1 MDNEFYT
8 LLTDRGMAKIAS
20 ALADK
25 KQIHLQKMAVGDG
38 GGQYYEPTASQTKLR
53 HEVWRGEMN
62 TLTVAPNNPNWLIA
76 ELVLPEEIGG
86 WYVREVGVFDDEG
99 ELIAIGKFPESYKP
113 LLPGGCGKQVC
124 IRLIM
129 EVSNTTA
136 VTLTVDPS
144 IVLAT
149 RDYVDARLDEHEHST
164 NHPDATLTQKGF
176 TQLSNATDSD
186 DETKAATP
194 KAVKAAMA
202 EARNHTHT
210 WNQITG
216 VPDGTLTQ
224 KGIVKLNSATDSTST
239 TEAATPSAV
248 KAAMDKANA
257 AAPASHT
264 HAWNQITG
272 VPDGTLTQKGIVK
285 LNSAT
290 DSTSTTEAATPS
302 AVKAAMDKAS
312 AAAPTSHIHAWG
324 QITGVPDGTL
334 TQKGIVKLN
343 NATDSTSTTEA
354 ATPSAVKAAMDKA
367 NAAAPASHIH
377 AWGQITGVPDGTLT
391 QKGIVKLNN
400 ATDSTSTTEAATPSA
415 VKAAYDKA
423 STAAPVNHTHYQF
436 FTANGTFT
444 APDGVTQVFV
454 EMLGGGG
461 GGGGGAITNG
471 GIAGASSGSG
481 GTCGSTNISIVP
493 VTPGGKYAVI
503 VGAGGV
509 GGAAASYSSTAQSG
523 KSVVLI
529 GKPGFPGT
537 DGGDSTFVNVTAK
550 GGPGGAG
557 GVTSTA
563 SVINP
568 APSGNGAAGE
578 NSSYGTG
585 GSGGSNTDGGNASG
599 YGAGGGG
606 GASGKTTVT
615 TTGSTYTSSG
625 SGFPGGKGSNGFVKI
640 SW

>member
-25 KQIHLQKMAVGDG
+25 KQLHLQKMAVGDG
-38 GGQYYEPTASQTKLR
+38 GGQYYEPTASQTNLR

-76 ELVLPEEIGG
+76 ELVLPEDVGG

-149 RDYVDARLDEHEHST
+149 RDYVDVRLDEHEHST

-210 WNQITG
+210 WNQISG

-302 AVKAAMDKAS
+302 AVKAAMDKA
-312 AAAPTSHIHAWG
+312 
-324 QITGVPDGTL
+324 
-334 TQKGIVKLN
+334 
-343 NATDSTSTTEA
+343 
-354 ATPSAVKAAMDKA
+354 
-367 NAAAPASHIH
+367 NAAAPA
-377 AWGQITGVPDGTLT
+377 
-391 QKGIVKLNN
+391 
-400 ATDSTSTTEAATPSA
+400 
-415 VKAAYDKA
+415 
-423 STAAPVNHTHYQF
+423 NHTHTQF
-436 FTANGTFT
+436 FTTNGTFT
-444 APDGVTQVFV
+444 VPDGVTTLFIEV
-454 EMLGGGG
+454 MG
-461 GGGGGAITNG
+461 GGGGGAG
-471 GIAGASSGSG
+471 GSQSINYEARGGHAGEQ
-481 GTCGSTNISIVP
+481 IVSIVNVVPGQQFP
-493 VTPGGKYAVI
+493 VKI
-503 VGAGGV
+503 GAGGC
-509 GGAAASYSSTAQSG
+509 GGAFWSNPPTTSVGTVTDQTTIYRKSFDGGSSSFSDITAAGGIGGESIYHTRNIQPYIKFVDHPMPYASHEMVVYAELYYGHSG
-523 KSVVLI
+523 EGSLYGAG
-529 GKPGFPGT
+529 GKPGT
-537 DGGDSTFVNVTAK
+537 VITESLANGGYKANMI
-550 GGPGGAG
+550 PP
-557 GVTSTA
+557 TSAT
-563 SVINP
+563 
-568 APSGNGAAGE
+568 
-578 NSSYGTG
+578 
-585 GSGGSNTDGGNASG
+585 G
-599 YGAGGGG
+599 YGAGGTGG
-606 GASGKTTVT
+606 SYLPPFNYQNSDLTNLGNTSGTN
-615 TTGSTYTSSG
+615 GS
-625 SGFPGGKGSNGFVKI
+625 PGFVKI

>member
-8 LLTDRGMAKIAS
+8 LLTDWGMAKIAS

-38 GGQYYEPTASQTKLR
+38 GGQYYEPTASQTNLR

-76 ELVLPEEIGG
+76 ELVLPEDVGG

-257 AAPASHT
+257 AAPA
-264 HAWNQITG
+264 
-272 VPDGTLTQKGIVK
+272 
-285 LNSAT
+285 
-290 DSTSTTEAATPS
+290 
-302 AVKAAMDKAS
+302 
-312 AAAPTSHIHAWG
+312 
-324 QITGVPDGTL
+324 
-334 TQKGIVKLN
+334 
-343 NATDSTSTTEA
+343 
-354 ATPSAVKAAMDKA
+354 
-367 NAAAPASHIH
+367 
-377 AWGQITGVPDGTLT
+377 
-391 QKGIVKLNN
+391 
-400 ATDSTSTTEAATPSA
+400 
-415 VKAAYDKA
+415 
-423 STAAPVNHTHYQF
+423 NHTHTQF
-436 FTANGTFT
+436 FTTNGTFT
-444 APDGVTQVFV
+444 VPDGVTTLFIEV
-454 EMLGGGG
+454 MG
-461 GGGGGAITNG
+461 GGGGGAG
-471 GIAGASSGSG
+471 GSQSINYEARGGHAGEQ
-481 GTCGSTNISIVP
+481 IVSIVNVVPGQQFP
-493 VTPGGKYAVI
+493 VKI
-503 VGAGGV
+503 GAGGC
-509 GGAAASYSSTAQSG
+509 GGAFWSNPPTTSVGTVTDQTTIYRKSFDGGSSSFSDITAAGGIGGESIYHTRNIQPYIKFVDHPMPYASHEMVVYAELYYGHSG
-523 KSVVLI
+523 EGSLYGAG
-529 GKPGFPGT
+529 GKPGT
-537 DGGDSTFVNVTAK
+537 VITESLANGGYKANMI
-550 GGPGGAG
+550 PP
-557 GVTSTA
+557 TSAT
-563 SVINP
+563 
-568 APSGNGAAGE
+568 
-578 NSSYGTG
+578 
-585 GSGGSNTDGGNASG
+585 G
-599 YGAGGGG
+599 YGAGGAGG
-606 GASGKTTVT
+606 SYLPPFNYQNSDLTNLGNTSGTN
-615 TTGSTYTSSG
+615 GSPS
-625 SGFPGGKGSNGFVKI
+625 FVKI

>member
-25 KQIHLQKMAVGDG
+25 KQLHLQKMAVGDG
-38 GGQYYEPTASQTKLR
+38 GGQYYEPTASQTNLR

-76 ELVLPEEIGG
+76 ELVLPEDVGG

-149 RDYVDARLDEHEHST
+149 RDYVDVRLDEHEHST

-224 KGIVKLNSATDSTST
+224 KGIVKLSSATDSTST

-257 AAPASHT
+257 AAPANHT
-264 HAWNQITG
+264 HVWNQIIG

-285 LNSAT
+285 LNS
-290 DSTSTTEAATPS
+290 
-302 AVKAAMDKAS
+302 
-312 AAAPTSHIHAWG
+312 
-324 QITGVPDGTL
+324 
-334 TQKGIVKLN
+334 
-343 NATDSTSTTEA
+343 ATDSTSTTEA

-423 STAAPVNHTHYQF
+423 SAAAPANHSHYQF

-444 APDGVTQVFV
+444 VPDGVTQVFV

-461 GGGGGAITNG
+461 GSGGGGHTSNTDG
-471 GIAGASSGSG
+471 LLYCSG
-481 GTCGSTNISIVP
+481 GNAGKSGEPEIAIVP
-493 VTPGGKYAVI
+493 VIAGNNYPVT
-503 VGAGGV
+503 VGAGGASGAGGVLPNSNPTGNVVQV
-509 GGAAASYSSTAQSG
+509 GQAGNSG
-523 KSVVLI
+523 INGGNSIFIDVVA
-529 GKPGFPGT
+529 
-537 DGGDSTFVNVTAK
+537 N
-550 GGPGGAG
+550 GGAG
-557 GVTSTA
+557 GAGGIVQSRIPLSGFNQLDSISGGNAETTSF
-563 SVINP
+563 
-568 APSGNGAAGE
+568 GKG
-578 NSSYGTG
+578 GTG
-585 GSGGSNTDGGNASG
+585 AVLSNGSNASG

-606 GASGKTTVT
+606 GASVNSLNIALSGYAGGR
-615 TTGSTYTSSG
+615 GSS
-625 SGFPGGKGSNGFVKI
+625 GFVKI

>member
-38 GGQYYEPTASQTKLR
+38 GGQYYEPTASQTNLR

-149 RDYVDARLDEHEHST
+149 RDYVDVRLDEHEHST

-210 WNQITG
+210 WNQITD

-224 KGIVKLNSATDSTST
+224 KGIVKLNNATDSTST

-257 AAPASHT
+257 AAPANHT
-264 HAWNQITG
+264 HVWNQIIG

-285 LNSAT
+285 LNS
-290 DSTSTTEAATPS
+290 
-302 AVKAAMDKAS
+302 
-312 AAAPTSHIHAWG
+312 
-324 QITGVPDGTL
+324 
-334 TQKGIVKLN
+334 
-343 NATDSTSTTEA
+343 ATDSTSTTEA

-391 QKGIVKLNN
+391 QKGIVKLNS

-423 STAAPVNHTHYQF
+423 SAAAPANHSHYQF

-444 APDGVTQVFV
+444 VPDGVTQVFV

-461 GGGGGAITNG
+461 GGGGGGHTSNTDG
-471 GIAGASSGSG
+471 LLYCSG
-481 GTCGSTNISIVP
+481 GNAGKSGEPEIAIVP
-493 VTPGGKYAVI
+493 VIAGNNYPVT
-503 VGAGGV
+503 VGAGGASGAGGVLPNSNPTGNVVQV
-509 GGAAASYSSTAQSG
+509 GQAGNSG
-523 KSVVLI
+523 INGGNSIFIDVVA
-529 GKPGFPGT
+529 
-537 DGGDSTFVNVTAK
+537 N
-550 GGPGGAG
+550 GGAG
-557 GVTSTA
+557 GAGGIVQSR
-563 SVINP
+563 IP
-568 APSGNGAAGE
+568 LSGFNQLDSISGGNAETTFFGKG
-578 NSSYGTG
+578 GTG
-585 GSGGSNTDGGNASG
+585 AVLSNGSNASG

-606 GASGKTTVT
+606 GASVNSLNIALSGYAGGR
-615 TTGSTYTSSG
+615 GSS
-625 SGFPGGKGSNGFVKI
+625 GFVKI

>member
-38 GGQYYEPTASQTKLR
+38 GGQYYEPTASQTNLR

-202 EARNHTHT
+202 EVRNHTHT

-257 AAPASHT
+257 AAPANHT
-264 HAWNQITG
+264 HVWNQVTG

-312 AAAPTSHIHAWG
+312 AAAP
-324 QITGVPDGTL
+324 
-334 TQKGIVKLN
+334 
-343 NATDSTSTTEA
+343 
-354 ATPSAVKAAMDKA
+354 A
-367 NAAAPASHIH
+367 NHTH

-423 STAAPVNHTHYQF
+423 SAAAPANHSHYQF

-444 APDGVTQVFV
+444 VPDGVTQVFV

-461 GGGGGAITNG
+461 GGGGGGHTSNTDG
-471 GIAGASSGSG
+471 LLYCSG
-481 GTCGSTNISIVP
+481 GNAGKSGEPEIAIVP
-493 VTPGGKYAVI
+493 VIAGNNYPVT
-503 VGAGGV
+503 VGAGGASGAGGVLPNSNPTGNVVQV
-509 GGAAASYSSTAQSG
+509 GQAGNSG
-523 KSVVLI
+523 INGGNSIFIDVVA
-529 GKPGFPGT
+529 
-537 DGGDSTFVNVTAK
+537 N
-550 GGPGGAG
+550 GGAG
-557 GVTSTA
+557 GAGGIVQSR
-563 SVINP
+563 IP
-568 APSGNGAAGE
+568 LSGSNQLDSISGGNAETTFFGKG
-578 NSSYGTG
+578 GTG
-585 GSGGSNTDGGNASG
+585 AVLSNGSNASG

-606 GASGKTTVT
+606 GASVNSLNIALSGYAGGR
-615 TTGSTYTSSG
+615 GSS
-625 SGFPGGKGSNGFVKI
+625 GFVKI

>member
-38 GGQYYEPTASQTKLR
+38 GGQYYEPTASQTNLR

-76 ELVLPEEIGG
+76 ELVLPEDVGG

-113 LLPGGCGKQVC
+113 LLPGCCGKQVC

-176 TQLSNATDSD
+176 TQLSNATNSD

-210 WNQITG
+210 WNQITGVPDGTLTQKGIVQLSSATDSTSTTEAATPSAVKAAMDKANAAAPASHTHAWGQITG

-257 AAPASHT
+257 AAPA
-264 HAWNQITG
+264 
-272 VPDGTLTQKGIVK
+272 
-285 LNSAT
+285 
-290 DSTSTTEAATPS
+290 
-302 AVKAAMDKAS
+302 
-312 AAAPTSHIHAWG
+312 
-324 QITGVPDGTL
+324 
-334 TQKGIVKLN
+334 
-343 NATDSTSTTEA
+343 
-354 ATPSAVKAAMDKA
+354 
-367 NAAAPASHIH
+367 
-377 AWGQITGVPDGTLT
+377 
-391 QKGIVKLNN
+391 
-400 ATDSTSTTEAATPSA
+400 
-415 VKAAYDKA
+415 
-423 STAAPVNHTHYQF
+423 NHTHTQF
-436 FTANGTFT
+436 FTTNGTFT
-444 APDGVTQVFV
+444 VPDGVTTLFIEV
-454 EMLGGGG
+454 MG
-461 GGGGGAITNG
+461 GGGGGAG
-471 GIAGASSGSG
+471 GSQSINYEARGGHAGEQ
-481 GTCGSTNISIVP
+481 IVSIVNVVPGQQFP
-493 VTPGGKYAVI
+493 VKI
-503 VGAGGV
+503 GAGGC
-509 GGAAASYSSTAQSG
+509 GGAFWSNPPTTSVGTVTDQTTIYRKSFDGGSSSFSDITAAGGIGGESIYHTRNIQPYIKFVDHPMPYASHEMVVYAELYYGHSG
-523 KSVVLI
+523 EGSLYGAG
-529 GKPGFPGT
+529 GKPGT
-537 DGGDSTFVNVTAK
+537 VITESLANGGYKANMI
-550 GGPGGAG
+550 PP
-557 GVTSTA
+557 TSAT
-563 SVINP
+563 
-568 APSGNGAAGE
+568 
-578 NSSYGTG
+578 
-585 GSGGSNTDGGNASG
+585 G
-599 YGAGGGG
+599 YGAGGAGG
-606 GASGKTTVT
+606 SYLPPFNYQNSDLTNLGNTSGTN
-615 TTGSTYTSSG
+615 GS
-625 SGFPGGKGSNGFVKI
+625 PGFVKI

>member
-25 KQIHLQKMAVGDG
+25 KQLHLQKMAVGDG
-38 GGQYYEPTASQTKLR
+38 GGQYYEPTASQIKLR

-62 TLTVAPNNPNWLIA
+62 TLTTAPNNPNWLIA
-76 ELVLPEEIGG
+76 ELVLPEDVGG

-149 RDYVDARLDEHEHST
+149 RDYVDSRLDEHEHST

-194 KAVKAAMA
+194 KALKAAMV

-210 WNQITG
+210 WNQITD
-216 VPDGTLTQ
+216 VPDGTLLQ
-224 KGIVKLNSATDSTST
+224 KGIVKLNAATNSSSTS
-239 TEAATPSAV
+239 EAATPSAV
-248 KAAMDKANA
+248 REAYELANSKAAAN
-257 AAPASHT
+257 HT
-264 HAWNQITG
+264 HAWSQIT
-272 VPDGTLTQKGIVK
+272 D
-285 LNSAT
+285 
-290 DSTSTTEAATPS
+290 
-302 AVKAAMDKAS
+302 
-312 AAAPTSHIHAWG
+312 
-324 QITGVPDGTL
+324 VPDGTL

-367 NAAAPASHIH
+367 
-377 AWGQITGVPDGTLT
+377 
-391 QKGIVKLNN
+391 
-400 ATDSTSTTEAATPSA
+400 SA
-415 VKAAYDKA
+415 
-423 STAAPVNHTHYQF
+423 AAPVNHAHYQF

-444 APDGVTQVFV
+444 VPDGVTQVFV

-461 GGGGGAITNG
+461 GGGGGGWFGTTTAHHYFSG
-471 GIAGASSGSG
+471 GIGGDSGE
-481 GTCGSTNISIVP
+481 TKITIVP
-493 VTPGGKYAVI
+493 VTSKKVMPYLLVLEVPEELGDISLLLRKEKEEDLMDLELLLLV
-503 VGAGGV
+503 
-509 GGAAASYSSTAQSG
+509 AQMANQVLMAETHHLLTSLL
-523 KSVVLI
+523 KVVR
-529 GKPGFPGT
+529 
-537 DGGDSTFVNVTAK
+537 VV
-550 GGPGGAG
+550 
-557 GVTSTA
+557 
-563 SVINP
+563 
-568 APSGNGAAGE
+568 
-578 NSSYGTG
+578 
-585 GSGGSNTDGGNASG
+585 
-599 YGAGGGG
+599 
-606 GASGKTTVT
+606 
-615 TTGSTYTSSG
+615 
-625 SGFPGGKGSNGFVKI
+625 
-640 SW
+640 

>member
-8 LLTDRGMAKIAS
+8 LLTDWGMAKIAS

-25 KQIHLQKMAVGDG
+25 KQIHLQKIAVGDG
-38 GGQYYEPTASQTKLR
+38 GGQYYEPTASQTNLR

-76 ELVLPEEIGG
+76 ELVLPEDVGG

-99 ELIAIGKFPESYKP
+99 ELIAIGKFPEFYKP

-224 KGIVKLNSATDSTST
+224 KGIVQLSSATDSTST

-257 AAPASHT
+257 AAPANHT
-264 HAWNQITG
+264 HVWN
-272 VPDGTLTQKGIVK
+272 
-285 LNSAT
+285 
-290 DSTSTTEAATPS
+290 
-302 AVKAAMDKAS
+302 
-312 AAAPTSHIHAWG
+312 

-367 NAAAPASHIH
+367 NAAAPA
-377 AWGQITGVPDGTLT
+377 
-391 QKGIVKLNN
+391 
-400 ATDSTSTTEAATPSA
+400 
-415 VKAAYDKA
+415 
-423 STAAPVNHTHYQF
+423 NHTHTQF
-436 FTANGTFT
+436 FTTNGTFT
-444 APDGVTQVFV
+444 VPDGVTTLFIEV
-454 EMLGGGG
+454 MG
-461 GGGGGAITNG
+461 GGGGGAG
-471 GIAGASSGSG
+471 GSQSINYEARGGHAGEQ
-481 GTCGSTNISIVP
+481 IVSIVNVVPGQQFP
-493 VTPGGKYAVI
+493 VKI
-503 VGAGGV
+503 GAGGC
-509 GGAAASYSSTAQSG
+509 GGAFWSNPPTTSVGTVTDQTTIYRKSFDGGSSSFSDITAAGGIGGESIYHTRNIQPYIKFVDHPMPYASHEMVVYAELYYGHSG
-523 KSVVLI
+523 EGSLYGAG
-529 GKPGFPGT
+529 GKPGT
-537 DGGDSTFVNVTAK
+537 VITESLANGGYKANMI
-550 GGPGGAG
+550 PP
-557 GVTSTA
+557 TSAT
-563 SVINP
+563 
-568 APSGNGAAGE
+568 
-578 NSSYGTG
+578 
-585 GSGGSNTDGGNASG
+585 G
-599 YGAGGGG
+599 YGAGGAGG
-606 GASGKTTVT
+606 SYLPPFNYQNSDLTNLGNTSGTN
-615 TTGSTYTSSG
+615 GS
-625 SGFPGGKGSNGFVKI
+625 PGFVKI

>member
-38 GGQYYEPTASQTKLR
+38 GGQYYEPTASQTNLR

-285 LNSAT
+285 LNNAT

-312 AAAPTSHIHAWG
+312 AAAPANHTHAWG
-324 QITGVPDGTL
+324 QITGVSDGTL

-343 NATDSTSTTEA
+343 S
-354 ATPSAVKAAMDKA
+354 
-367 NAAAPASHIH
+367 
-377 AWGQITGVPDGTLT
+377 
-391 QKGIVKLNN
+391 

-436 FTANGTFT
+436 FTVNGTFIV
-444 APDGVTQVFV
+444 PDGVNRVFV
-454 EMLGGGG
+454 EVVG
-461 GGGGGAITNG
+461 GGGGGAGGSLANEECSTG
-471 GIAGASSGSG
+471 GIAAKCVAGYVDVVPKSQ
-481 GTCGSTNISIVP
+481 ISVM
-493 VTPGGKYAVI
+493 
-503 VGAGGV
+503 VGAGGS
-509 GGAAASYSSTAQSG
+509 GGAKGSRSQRKGFSGNAGGQSSFGNLNA
-523 KSVVLI
+523 
-529 GKPGFPGT
+529 
-537 DGGDSTFVNVTAK
+537 
-550 GGPGGAG
+550 PGGAG
-557 GVTSTA
+557 G
-563 SVINP
+563 
-568 APSGNGAAGE
+568 AAG
-578 NSSYGTG
+578 GTG
-585 GSGGSNTDGGNASG
+585 GNTISFLPSDGNGGARKYEYVTLGLKGSDSVLGIGGVPGTVTLDHLEIVTGSLPSNASG
-599 YGAGGGG
+599 FGAGGAGG
-606 GASGKTTVT
+606 SSSASNREYLGDWVLNK
-615 TTGSTYTSSG
+615 GSSG
-625 SGFPGGKGSNGFVKI
+625 SPGIVRI
-640 SW
+640 YW

>member
-25 KQIHLQKMAVGDG
+25 KQLHLQKMAVGDG
-38 GGQYYEPTASQTKLR
+38 GGQYYEPTASQTNLR

-76 ELVLPEEIGG
+76 ELVLPEDVGG

-149 RDYVDARLDEHEHST
+149 RDYVDVRLDEHEHST

-224 KGIVKLNSATDSTST
+224 KGIVKLSSATDSTST

-257 AAPASHT
+257 AAPANHT
-264 HAWNQITG
+264 HVWNQIIG

-285 LNSAT
+285 LNS
-290 DSTSTTEAATPS
+290 
-302 AVKAAMDKAS
+302 
-312 AAAPTSHIHAWG
+312 
-324 QITGVPDGTL
+324 
-334 TQKGIVKLN
+334 
-343 NATDSTSTTEA
+343 ATDSTSTTEA

-423 STAAPVNHTHYQF
+423 SAAAPANHSHYQF

-444 APDGVTQVFV
+444 VPDGVTQVFV

-461 GGGGGAITNG
+461 GGGGGGHTSNTDG
-471 GIAGASSGSG
+471 LLYCSG
-481 GTCGSTNISIVP
+481 GNAGKSGEPEIAIVP
-493 VTPGGKYAVI
+493 VIAGNNYPVT
-503 VGAGGV
+503 VGAGGASGAGGVLPNSNPTGNVVQV
-509 GGAAASYSSTAQSG
+509 GQAGNSG
-523 KSVVLI
+523 INGGNSIFIDVVA
-529 GKPGFPGT
+529 
-537 DGGDSTFVNVTAK
+537 N
-550 GGPGGAG
+550 GGAG
-557 GVTSTA
+557 GAGGIVQSRIPLSGFNQLDSISGGNAETTSF
-563 SVINP
+563 
-568 APSGNGAAGE
+568 GKG
-578 NSSYGTG
+578 GTG
-585 GSGGSNTDGGNASG
+585 AVLSNGSNASG

-606 GASGKTTVT
+606 GASVNSLNIALSGYAGGR
-615 TTGSTYTSSG
+615 GSS
-625 SGFPGGKGSNGFVKI
+625 GFVKI

>member
-38 GGQYYEPTASQTKLR
+38 GGQYYEPTASQTNLR

-76 ELVLPEEIGG
+76 ELVLPEDVGG

-224 KGIVKLNSATDSTST
+224 KGIVQLSSATDSTS
-239 TEAATPSAV
+239 EVLAATPKAV

-290 DSTSTTEAATPS
+290 DSTSTTE
-302 AVKAAMDKAS
+302 V
-312 AAAPTSHIHAWG
+312 
-324 QITGVPDGTL
+324 
-334 TQKGIVKLN
+334 
-343 NATDSTSTTEA
+343 

-367 NAAAPASHIH
+367 NAAAPA
-377 AWGQITGVPDGTLT
+377 
-391 QKGIVKLNN
+391 
-400 ATDSTSTTEAATPSA
+400 
-415 VKAAYDKA
+415 
-423 STAAPVNHTHYQF
+423 NHTHTQF
-436 FTANGTFT
+436 FTTNGTFT
-444 APDGVTQVFV
+444 VPDGVTTLFIEV
-454 EMLGGGG
+454 MG
-461 GGGGGAITNG
+461 GGGGGAG
-471 GIAGASSGSG
+471 GSQSIYYEARGGHAGEQ
-481 GTCGSTNISIVP
+481 IVSIVNVVPGQQFP
-493 VTPGGKYAVI
+493 VKI
-503 VGAGGV
+503 GAGGC
-509 GGAAASYSSTAQSG
+509 GGAFWSNPPTTSVGTVTDQTTIYRKSFDGGSSSFSDITAAGGIGGESIYHTRNIQPYIKFVDHPMPYASHEMVVYAELYYGHSG
-523 KSVVLI
+523 EGSLYGAG
-529 GKPGFPGT
+529 GKPGT
-537 DGGDSTFVNVTAK
+537 VITESLANGGYKANMI
-550 GGPGGAG
+550 PP
-557 GVTSTA
+557 TSAT
-563 SVINP
+563 
-568 APSGNGAAGE
+568 
-578 NSSYGTG
+578 
-585 GSGGSNTDGGNASG
+585 G
-599 YGAGGGG
+599 YGAGGAGG
-606 GASGKTTVT
+606 SYLPPFNYQNSDLTNLGNTSGTN
-615 TTGSTYTSSG
+615 GS
-625 SGFPGGKGSNGFVKI
+625 PGFVKI

>member
-38 GGQYYEPTASQTKLR
+38 GGQYYEPTASQTNLR

-76 ELVLPEEIGG
+76 ELVLPEDVGG

-113 LLPGGCGKQVC
+113 LLPGCCGKQVC

-176 TQLSNATDSD
+176 TQLSNATNSD

-210 WNQITG
+210 WNQITGVPDGTLTQKGIVQLSSATDSTSTTEAATPSAVKAAMDKANAAAPASHTHAWGQITG

-257 AAPASHT
+257 AAPAHHT
-264 HAWNQITG
+264 HT
-272 VPDGTLTQKGIVK
+272 
-285 LNSAT
+285 
-290 DSTSTTEAATPS
+290 
-302 AVKAAMDKAS
+302 
-312 AAAPTSHIHAWG
+312 
-324 QITGVPDGTL
+324 
-334 TQKGIVKLN
+334 
-343 NATDSTSTTEA
+343 
-354 ATPSAVKAAMDKA
+354 
-367 NAAAPASHIH
+367 
-377 AWGQITGVPDGTLT
+377 
-391 QKGIVKLNN
+391 
-400 ATDSTSTTEAATPSA
+400 
-415 VKAAYDKA
+415 
-423 STAAPVNHTHYQF
+423 QF
-436 FTANGTFT
+436 FTTNGTFT
-444 APDGVTQVFV
+444 VPDGVTTLFIEV
-454 EMLGGGG
+454 MG
-461 GGGGGAITNG
+461 GGGGGAG
-471 GIAGASSGSG
+471 GSQSINYEARGGHAGEQ
-481 GTCGSTNISIVP
+481 IVSIVNVVPGQQFP
-493 VTPGGKYAVI
+493 VKI
-503 VGAGGV
+503 GAGGC
-509 GGAAASYSSTAQSG
+509 GGAFWSNPPTTSVGTVTDQTTIYRKSFDGGSSSFSDITAAGGIGGESIYHTRNIQPYIKFVDHPMPYASHEMVVYAELYYGHSG
-523 KSVVLI
+523 EGSLYGAG
-529 GKPGFPGT
+529 GKPGT
-537 DGGDSTFVNVTAK
+537 VITESLANGGYKANMI
-550 GGPGGAG
+550 PP
-557 GVTSTA
+557 TSAT
-563 SVINP
+563 
-568 APSGNGAAGE
+568 
-578 NSSYGTG
+578 
-585 GSGGSNTDGGNASG
+585 G
-599 YGAGGGG
+599 YGAGGAGG
-606 GASGKTTVT
+606 SYLPPFNYQNSDLTNLGNTSGTN
-615 TTGSTYTSSG
+615 GS
-625 SGFPGGKGSNGFVKI
+625 PGFVKI

>member
-38 GGQYYEPTASQTKLR
+38 GGQYYEPTANQTNLR

-76 ELVLPEEIGG
+76 ELVLPEDVGG

-149 RDYVDARLDEHEHST
+149 RDYVDIRLDEHEHST

-302 AVKAAMDKAS
+302 AVKAAMDKA
-312 AAAPTSHIHAWG
+312 
-324 QITGVPDGTL
+324 
-334 TQKGIVKLN
+334 
-343 NATDSTSTTEA
+343 
-354 ATPSAVKAAMDKA
+354 
-367 NAAAPASHIH
+367 NAAAPASH
-377 AWGQITGVPDGTLT
+377 T
-391 QKGIVKLNN
+391 
-400 ATDSTSTTEAATPSA
+400 
-415 VKAAYDKA
+415 
-423 STAAPVNHTHYQF
+423 HTQF
-436 FTANGTFT
+436 FTTNGTFT
-444 APDGVTQVFV
+444 VPDGVTTLFV
-454 EMLGGGG
+454 EIMG
-461 GGGGGAITNG
+461 GGGGGAG
-471 GIAGASSGSG
+471 GSQSINYEARGGHAGEQIVSIVNVVPGQQFPVKIGAGGSG
-481 GTCGSTNISIVP
+481 GAFWSNPPTTSVGTVTDQTTLYRKSFDGGSTSFSDI
-493 VTPGGKYAVI
+493 TA
-503 VGAGGV
+503 AGGI
-509 GGAAASYSSTAQSG
+509 GGESIYHTRNIQPYIKFVDHPMPYVSHEMVLYAELYYGHSG
-523 KSVVLI
+523 EGSL
-529 GKPGFPGT
+529 
-537 DGGDSTFVNVTAK
+537 
-550 GGPGGAG
+550 
-557 GVTSTA
+557 
-563 SVINP
+563 
-568 APSGNGAAGE
+568 
-578 NSSYGTG
+578 YGTG
-585 GSGGSNTDGGNASG
+585 GKPGTVITESLANGGYKANMIPPTSATG
-599 YGAGGGG
+599 YGAGGAGG
-606 GASGKTTVT
+606 SYLPPFNYQNSDLTNLGNTSGT
-615 TTGSTYTSSG
+615 
-625 SGFPGGKGSNGFVKI
+625 KGSSGFVKI

>member
-25 KQIHLQKMAVGDG
+25 KQLHLQKMAVGDG

-62 TLTVAPNNPNWLIA
+62 TLMTAPNNPNWLIA
-76 ELVLPEEIGG
+76 ELVLPEDVGG

-224 KGIVKLNSATDSTST
+224 KGIVKLNNATNSTST

-257 AAPASHT
+257 AAPTSHT

-302 AVKAAMDKAS
+302 AVKAAMDKA
-312 AAAPTSHIHAWG
+312 
-324 QITGVPDGTL
+324 
-334 TQKGIVKLN
+334 
-343 NATDSTSTTEA
+343 
-354 ATPSAVKAAMDKA
+354 
-367 NAAAPASHIH
+367 NAAAPA
-377 AWGQITGVPDGTLT
+377 
-391 QKGIVKLNN
+391 
-400 ATDSTSTTEAATPSA
+400 
-415 VKAAYDKA
+415 
-423 STAAPVNHTHYQF
+423 NHTHTQF
-436 FTANGTFT
+436 FTTNGTFT
-444 APDGVTQVFV
+444 VPDGVTTLFIEV
-454 EMLGGGG
+454 MG
-461 GGGGGAITNG
+461 GGGGGAG
-471 GIAGASSGSG
+471 GSQSINYEARGGHAGEQ
-481 GTCGSTNISIVP
+481 IVSIVNVVPGQQFP
-493 VTPGGKYAVI
+493 VKI
-503 VGAGGV
+503 GAGGC
-509 GGAAASYSSTAQSG
+509 GGAFWSNPPTTSVGTVTDQTTIYRKSFDGGSSSFSDITAAGGIGGESIYHTRNIQPYIKFVDHPMPYASHEMVVYAELYYGHSG
-523 KSVVLI
+523 EGSLYGAG
-529 GKPGFPGT
+529 GKPGT
-537 DGGDSTFVNVTAK
+537 VITESLANGGYKANMI
-550 GGPGGAG
+550 PP
-557 GVTSTA
+557 TSAT
-563 SVINP
+563 
-568 APSGNGAAGE
+568 
-578 NSSYGTG
+578 
-585 GSGGSNTDGGNASG
+585 G
-599 YGAGGGG
+599 YGAGGAGG
-606 GASGKTTVT
+606 SYLPPFNYQNSDLTNLGNTSGTN
-615 TTGSTYTSSG
+615 GS
-625 SGFPGGKGSNGFVKI
+625 PGFVKI

>member
-76 ELVLPEEIGG
+76 ELVLPEDVGG

-210 WNQITG
+210 WNQITD

-239 TEAATPSAV
+239 TEAATSSAV

-264 HAWNQITG
+264 HAWN
-272 VPDGTLTQKGIVK
+272 
-285 LNSAT
+285 
-290 DSTSTTEAATPS
+290 
-302 AVKAAMDKAS
+302 
-312 AAAPTSHIHAWG
+312 

-391 QKGIVKLNN
+391 QKGIVKLNS

-423 STAAPVNHTHYQF
+423 SAAAPANHSHYQF

-444 APDGVTQVFV
+444 VPDGVTQVFV

-461 GGGGGAITNG
+461 GGGGGAVTDG
-471 GIAGASSGSG
+471 GFAGASGGSG

-503 VGAGGV
+503 VGAGGA
-509 GGAAASYSSTAQSG
+509 GGVAASQSSTAPSG
-523 KSVVLI
+523 IHTLVTST
-529 GKPGFPGT
+529 PGSPGI
-537 DGGDSTFVNVTAK
+537 DGGDSIFVNVTAK
-550 GGPGGAG
+550 GGSGGAG
-557 GVTSTA
+557 GVISTV

-585 GSGGSNTDGGNASG
+585 GSGGSNTDGGNAGG

-606 GASGKTTVT
+606 GARGKTT
-615 TTGSTYTSSG
+615 GSDNTYSG

>member
-8 LLTDRGMAKIAS
+8 LLTDWGMAKIAS

-38 GGQYYEPTASQTKLR
+38 GGQYYEPTASQTNLR

-76 ELVLPEEIGG
+76 ELVLPEDVGG

-194 KAVKAAMA
+194 KAVKAAM
-202 EARNHTHT
+202 
-210 WNQITG
+210 
-216 VPDGTLTQ
+216 
-224 KGIVKLNSATDSTST
+224 
-239 TEAATPSAV
+239 
-248 KAAMDKANA
+248 DKANA

-312 AAAPTSHIHAWG
+312 AAAPASHTHAWG
-324 QITGVPDGTL
+324 QITGT
-334 TQKGIVKLN
+334 
-343 NATDSTSTTEA
+343 
-354 ATPSAVKAAMDKA
+354 
-367 NAAAPASHIH
+367 
-377 AWGQITGVPDGTLT
+377 PDGTLT

-415 VKAAYDKA
+415 VKAAYDL
-423 STAAPVNHTHYQF
+423 
-436 FTANGTFT
+436 ANGKAAGSHKHAWGDITDV
-444 APDGVTQVFV
+444 PDGTTAQKGIVKLNSATNSTSTTEAATPSAVKAAYDLAKSKTSATNIYTRTQSDARYVQNV
-454 EMLGGGG
+454 MLGAEVQAPTMAPAGCV
-461 GGGGGAITNG
+461 ITF
-471 GIAGASSGSG
+471 
-481 GTCGSTNISIVP
+481 V
-493 VTPGGKYAVI
+493 
-503 VGAGGV
+503 
-509 GGAAASYSSTAQSG
+509 
-523 KSVVLI
+523 
-529 GKPGFPGT
+529 
-537 DGGDSTFVNVTAK
+537 DGGDKMECVRYK
-550 GGPGGAG
+550 PLQ
-557 GVTSTA
+557 
-563 SVINP
+563 INI
-568 APSGNGAAGE
+568 
-578 NSSYGTG
+578 
-585 GSGGSNTDGGNASG
+585 
-599 YGAGGGG
+599 
-606 GASGKTTVT
+606 
-615 TTGSTYTSSG
+615 
-625 SGFPGGKGSNGFVKI
+625 NGFWRTI
-640 SW
+640 SG

>member
-8 LLTDRGMAKIAS
+8 LLTDRGMVKIAS

-25 KQIHLQKMAVGDG
+25 KQLHLQKMAVGDG
-38 GGQYYEPTASQTKLR
+38 GGQYYEPTASQTNLR

-76 ELVLPEEIGG
+76 EVVLPEEIGG

-257 AAPASHT
+257 AAPANHT
-264 HAWNQITG
+264 HVWNQIIG

-302 AVKAAMDKAS
+302 AVKAAMDKA
-312 AAAPTSHIHAWG
+312 
-324 QITGVPDGTL
+324 
-334 TQKGIVKLN
+334 
-343 NATDSTSTTEA
+343 
-354 ATPSAVKAAMDKA
+354 
-367 NAAAPASHIH
+367 NAAAPASHTH
-377 AWGQITGVPDGTLT
+377 AWNQITSVPDGTLT

-423 STAAPVNHTHYQF
+423 SAAAPANHSHYQF

-444 APDGVTQVFV
+444 VPDGVTQVFV

-461 GGGGGAITNG
+461 GGGGGAVTDG
-471 GIAGASSGSG
+471 GFAGASGGSG

-509 GGAAASYSSTAQSG
+509 GGAAASQSSTAPSG
-523 KSVVLI
+523 IHTLVTST
-529 GKPGFPGT
+529 PGSPGI
-537 DGGDSTFVNVTAK
+537 DGGDSIFVNVTAK
-550 GGPGGAG
+550 GGSGGAG
-557 GVTSTA
+557 GVISTV

-585 GSGGSNTDGGNASG
+585 GSGGSNTDGGNAGG

-606 GASGKTTVT
+606 GARGKTT
-615 TTGSTYTSSG
+615 GSDNTYSG

>member
-38 GGQYYEPTASQTKLR
+38 GGQYYEPTASQTNLR

-76 ELVLPEEIGG
+76 ELVLPEDVGG

-257 AAPASHT
+257 AAPA
-264 HAWNQITG
+264 
-272 VPDGTLTQKGIVK
+272 
-285 LNSAT
+285 
-290 DSTSTTEAATPS
+290 
-302 AVKAAMDKAS
+302 
-312 AAAPTSHIHAWG
+312 
-324 QITGVPDGTL
+324 
-334 TQKGIVKLN
+334 
-343 NATDSTSTTEA
+343 
-354 ATPSAVKAAMDKA
+354 
-367 NAAAPASHIH
+367 
-377 AWGQITGVPDGTLT
+377 
-391 QKGIVKLNN
+391 
-400 ATDSTSTTEAATPSA
+400 
-415 VKAAYDKA
+415 
-423 STAAPVNHTHYQF
+423 NHTHTQF
-436 FTANGTFT
+436 FTTNGTFT
-444 APDGVTQVFV
+444 VPDGVTTLFIEV
-454 EMLGGGG
+454 MG
-461 GGGGGAITNG
+461 GGGGGAG
-471 GIAGASSGSG
+471 GSQSIYYEARGGHAGEQ
-481 GTCGSTNISIVP
+481 IVSIVNVVPGQQFP
-493 VTPGGKYAVI
+493 VKI
-503 VGAGGV
+503 GAGGC
-509 GGAAASYSSTAQSG
+509 GGAFWSNPPTTSVGTVTDQTTIYRKSFDGGSSSFSDITAAGGIGGESIYHTRNIQPYIKFVDHPMPYASHEMVVYAELYYGHSG
-523 KSVVLI
+523 EGSLYGAG
-529 GKPGFPGT
+529 GKPGT
-537 DGGDSTFVNVTAK
+537 VITESLANGGYKANMI
-550 GGPGGAG
+550 PP
-557 GVTSTA
+557 TSAT
-563 SVINP
+563 
-568 APSGNGAAGE
+568 
-578 NSSYGTG
+578 
-585 GSGGSNTDGGNASG
+585 G
-599 YGAGGGG
+599 YGAGGAGG
-606 GASGKTTVT
+606 SYLPPFNYQNSDLTNLGNTSGTN
-615 TTGSTYTSSG
+615 GS
-625 SGFPGGKGSNGFVKI
+625 PGFVKI

>member
-8 LLTDRGMAKIAS
+8 LLTDRGMARIAS

-25 KQIHLQKMAVGDG
+25 KQLHLQKMAVGDG
-38 GGQYYEPTASQTKLR
+38 GGQYYEPIASQTKLR

-76 ELVLPEEIGG
+76 ELVLPEDVGG

-149 RDYVDARLDEHEHST
+149 RDYVDTRLDEHEHST

-257 AAPASHT
+257 AAPANHT
-264 HAWNQITG
+264 HVWNQVTG
-272 VPDGTLTQKGIVK
+272 VPDGTL
-285 LNSAT
+285 A
-290 DSTSTTEAATPS
+290 
-302 AVKAAMDKAS
+302 
-312 AAAPTSHIHAWG
+312 
-324 QITGVPDGTL
+324 
-334 TQKGIVKLN
+334 QKGIVKLN

-367 NAAAPASHIH
+367 SAAAPARHTH
-377 AWGQITGVPDGTLT
+377 AWGQITGAPDGTLT

-423 STAAPVNHTHYQF
+423 SAAAPANHSHYQF

-444 APDGVTQVFV
+444 VPDGVTQVFV

-461 GGGGGAITNG
+461 GGGGGGHTSNTDG
-471 GIAGASSGSG
+471 LLYCSG
-481 GTCGSTNISIVP
+481 GNAGKSGEPEIAIVP
-493 VTPGGKYAVI
+493 VIAGNNYPVT
-503 VGAGGV
+503 VGAGGASGA
-509 GGAAASYSSTAQSG
+509 GGVLPNSNPTGNVVQVEQAGNSG
-523 KSVVLI
+523 INGGNSIFIDVVA
-529 GKPGFPGT
+529 
-537 DGGDSTFVNVTAK
+537 N
-550 GGPGGAG
+550 GGAG
-557 GVTSTA
+557 GAGGIVQSR
-563 SVINP
+563 IP
-568 APSGNGAAGE
+568 LSGFNQLDSISGGNAETTFFGKG
-578 NSSYGTG
+578 GTG
-585 GSGGSNTDGGNASG
+585 AVLSNGSNASG

-606 GASGKTTVT
+606 GASVNSLNIALSGYAGGR
-615 TTGSTYTSSG
+615 GSS
-625 SGFPGGKGSNGFVKI
+625 GFVKI

>member
-8 LLTDRGMAKIAS
+8 LLTDWGMAKIAS

-25 KQIHLQKMAVGDG
+25 KQIHLQKIAVGDG
-38 GGQYYEPTASQTKLR
+38 GGQYYEPTASQTNLR

-76 ELVLPEEIGG
+76 ELVLPEDVGG

-224 KGIVKLNSATDSTST
+224 KGIVQLSSATDSTST

-257 AAPASHT
+257 AAPANHT
-264 HAWNQITG
+264 HVWN
-272 VPDGTLTQKGIVK
+272 
-285 LNSAT
+285 
-290 DSTSTTEAATPS
+290 
-302 AVKAAMDKAS
+302 
-312 AAAPTSHIHAWG
+312 

-367 NAAAPASHIH
+367 NAAAPA
-377 AWGQITGVPDGTLT
+377 
-391 QKGIVKLNN
+391 
-400 ATDSTSTTEAATPSA
+400 
-415 VKAAYDKA
+415 
-423 STAAPVNHTHYQF
+423 NHTHTQF
-436 FTANGTFT
+436 FTTNGTFT
-444 APDGVTQVFV
+444 VPDGVTTLFIEV
-454 EMLGGGG
+454 MG
-461 GGGGGAITNG
+461 GGGGGAG
-471 GIAGASSGSG
+471 GSQSINYEARGGHAGEQ
-481 GTCGSTNISIVP
+481 IVSIVNVVLGQQFP
-493 VTPGGKYAVI
+493 VKI
-503 VGAGGV
+503 GAGGC
-509 GGAAASYSSTAQSG
+509 GGAFWSNPPTTSVGTVTDQTTIYRKSFDGGSSSFSDITAAGGIGGESIYHTRNIQPYIKFVDHPMPYASHEMVVYAELYYGHSG
-523 KSVVLI
+523 EGSLYGAG
-529 GKPGFPGT
+529 GKPGT
-537 DGGDSTFVNVTAK
+537 VITESLANGGYKANMI
-550 GGPGGAG
+550 PP
-557 GVTSTA
+557 TSAT
-563 SVINP
+563 
-568 APSGNGAAGE
+568 
-578 NSSYGTG
+578 
-585 GSGGSNTDGGNASG
+585 G
-599 YGAGGGG
+599 YGAGGAGG
-606 GASGKTTVT
+606 SYLPPFNYQNSDLTNLGNTSGTN
-615 TTGSTYTSSG
+615 GS
-625 SGFPGGKGSNGFVKI
+625 PGFVKI

>member
-25 KQIHLQKMAVGDG
+25 KQLHLQKMAVGDG
-38 GGQYYEPTASQTKLR
+38 GGQYYEPTASQAKLR

-76 ELVLPEEIGG
+76 ELVLPEDVGG

-149 RDYVDARLDEHEHST
+149 RDYVDVRLDEHEHST

-176 TQLSNATDSD
+176 TQLSNSTDSD

-257 AAPASHT
+257 AAPANHTHVWNQIIGVPDGTLAQKGIVKLNNATDSTSTTEAATPSAVKAAMDKASAAAPANHT
-264 HAWNQITG
+264 HAWGQITG

-302 AVKAAMDKAS
+302 AVKAAYDKAS
-312 AAAPTSHIHAWG
+312 AAAP
-324 QITGVPDGTL
+324 
-334 TQKGIVKLN
+334 
-343 NATDSTSTTEA
+343 
-354 ATPSAVKAAMDKA
+354 A
-367 NAAAPASHIH
+367 NHS
-377 AWGQITGVPDGTLT
+377 
-391 QKGIVKLNN
+391 
-400 ATDSTSTTEAATPSA
+400 
-415 VKAAYDKA
+415 
-423 STAAPVNHTHYQF
+423 HYQF

-444 APDGVTQVFV
+444 VPDGVTQVFV

-461 GGGGGAITNG
+461 GGGGGGHTSNTD
-471 GIAGASSGSG
+471 SLLYCSG
-481 GTCGSTNISIVP
+481 GNAGKSGEPEIAIVP
-493 VTPGGKYAVI
+493 VIAGNNYPVT
-503 VGAGGV
+503 VGAGGASGAGGVLPNSNPTGNVVQV
-509 GGAAASYSSTAQSG
+509 GQAGNSG
-523 KSVVLI
+523 INGGNSIFIDVVA
-529 GKPGFPGT
+529 
-537 DGGDSTFVNVTAK
+537 N
-550 GGPGGAG
+550 GGAG
-557 GVTSTA
+557 GAGGIVQSRIPLSGFNQLDSISGGNAETTSF
-563 SVINP
+563 
-568 APSGNGAAGE
+568 GKG
-578 NSSYGTG
+578 GTG
-585 GSGGSNTDGGNASG
+585 AVLSNGSNASG

-606 GASGKTTVT
+606 GASVNSLNIALSGYAGGR
-615 TTGSTYTSSG
+615 GSS
-625 SGFPGGKGSNGFVKI
+625 GFVKI

>member
-38 GGQYYEPTASQTKLR
+38 GGQYYEPTASQTNLR

-76 ELVLPEEIGG
+76 ELVLPEDVGG

-224 KGIVKLNSATDSTST
+224 KGIVQLSSATDSTS
-239 TEAATPSAV
+239 EVLAATPKAV

-290 DSTSTTEAATPS
+290 D
-302 AVKAAMDKAS
+302 
-312 AAAPTSHIHAWG
+312 G
-324 QITGVPDGTL
+324 
-334 TQKGIVKLN
+334 
-343 NATDSTSTTEA
+343 TSTTEA

-367 NAAAPASHIH
+367 NAAAPA
-377 AWGQITGVPDGTLT
+377 
-391 QKGIVKLNN
+391 
-400 ATDSTSTTEAATPSA
+400 
-415 VKAAYDKA
+415 
-423 STAAPVNHTHYQF
+423 NHTHTQF
-436 FTANGTFT
+436 FTTNGTFT
-444 APDGVTQVFV
+444 VPDGVTTLFIEV
-454 EMLGGGG
+454 MG
-461 GGGGGAITNG
+461 GGGGGAG
-471 GIAGASSGSG
+471 GSQSIYYEARGGHAGEQ
-481 GTCGSTNISIVP
+481 IVSIVNVVPGQQFP
-493 VTPGGKYAVI
+493 VKI
-503 VGAGGV
+503 GAGGC
-509 GGAAASYSSTAQSG
+509 GGAFWSNPPTTSVGTVTDQTTIYRKSFDGGSSSFSDITAAGGIGGESIYHTRNIQPYIKFVDHPMPYASHEMVVYAELYYGHSG
-523 KSVVLI
+523 EGSLYGAG
-529 GKPGFPGT
+529 GKPGT
-537 DGGDSTFVNVTAK
+537 VITESLANGGYKANMI
-550 GGPGGAG
+550 PP
-557 GVTSTA
+557 TSAT
-563 SVINP
+563 
-568 APSGNGAAGE
+568 
-578 NSSYGTG
+578 
-585 GSGGSNTDGGNASG
+585 G
-599 YGAGGGG
+599 YGAGGAGG
-606 GASGKTTVT
+606 SYLPPFNYQNSDLTNLGNTSGTN
-615 TTGSTYTSSG
+615 GS
-625 SGFPGGKGSNGFVKI
+625 PGFVKI

>member
-38 GGQYYEPTASQTKLR
+38 GGQYYEPTASQTNLR

-76 ELVLPEEIGG
+76 ELVLPEDVGG

-224 KGIVKLNSATDSTST
+224 KGIVQLSSATDSTS
-239 TEAATPSAV
+239 EVLAATPKAV

-302 AVKAAMDKAS
+302 AVKAAMDKA
-312 AAAPTSHIHAWG
+312 
-324 QITGVPDGTL
+324 
-334 TQKGIVKLN
+334 
-343 NATDSTSTTEA
+343 
-354 ATPSAVKAAMDKA
+354 
-367 NAAAPASHIH
+367 NAAAPA
-377 AWGQITGVPDGTLT
+377 
-391 QKGIVKLNN
+391 
-400 ATDSTSTTEAATPSA
+400 
-415 VKAAYDKA
+415 
-423 STAAPVNHTHYQF
+423 NHTHTQF
-436 FTANGTFT
+436 FTTNGTFT
-444 APDGVTQVFV
+444 VPDGVTTLFIEV
-454 EMLGGGG
+454 MG
-461 GGGGGAITNG
+461 GGGGGAG
-471 GIAGASSGSG
+471 GSQSIYYEARGGHAGEQ
-481 GTCGSTNISIVP
+481 IVSIVNVVPGQQFP
-493 VTPGGKYAVI
+493 VKI
-503 VGAGGV
+503 GAGGC
-509 GGAAASYSSTAQSG
+509 GGAFWSNPPTTSVGTVTDQTTIYRKSFDGGSSSFSDITAAGGIGGESIYHTRNIQPYIKFVDHPMPYASHEMVVYAELYYGHSG
-523 KSVVLI
+523 EGSLYGAG
-529 GKPGFPGT
+529 GKPGT
-537 DGGDSTFVNVTAK
+537 VITESLANGGYKANMI
-550 GGPGGAG
+550 PP
-557 GVTSTA
+557 TSAT
-563 SVINP
+563 
-568 APSGNGAAGE
+568 
-578 NSSYGTG
+578 
-585 GSGGSNTDGGNASG
+585 G
-599 YGAGGGG
+599 YGAGGAVGSYLPPFNYQNSDLTNLG
-606 GASGKTTVT
+606 NTSGTN
-615 TTGSTYTSSG
+615 GS
-625 SGFPGGKGSNGFVKI
+625 PGFVKI

>member
-25 KQIHLQKMAVGDG
+25 KQLHLQKMAVGDG
-38 GGQYYEPTASQTKLR
+38 GGQYYEPTASQTTLR

-76 ELVLPEEIGG
+76 ELVLPEEVGG
-86 WYVREVGVFDDEG
+86 WYVREVGVFDNEG

-257 AAPASHT
+257 AAPANHT
-264 HAWNQITG
+264 HVWNQIIG

-302 AVKAAMDKAS
+302 AVKAAMDKA
-312 AAAPTSHIHAWG
+312 
-324 QITGVPDGTL
+324 
-334 TQKGIVKLN
+334 
-343 NATDSTSTTEA
+343 
-354 ATPSAVKAAMDKA
+354 
-367 NAAAPASHIH
+367 NAAAPASH
-377 AWGQITGVPDGTLT
+377 T
-391 QKGIVKLNN
+391 
-400 ATDSTSTTEAATPSA
+400 
-415 VKAAYDKA
+415 
-423 STAAPVNHTHYQF
+423 HTQF
-436 FTANGTFT
+436 FTTNGTFT
-444 APDGVTQVFV
+444 VPDGVTTLFV
-454 EMLGGGG
+454 EIMG
-461 GGGGGAITNG
+461 GGGGGAG
-471 GIAGASSGSG
+471 GSQSINYEARGGHAGEQIVSIVNVVPGQQFPVKIGAGGSG
-481 GTCGSTNISIVP
+481 GAFWSNPPTTSVGTVTDQTTLYRKSFDGGSTSFSDI
-493 VTPGGKYAVI
+493 TA
-503 VGAGGV
+503 AGGI
-509 GGAAASYSSTAQSG
+509 GGESIYHTRNIQPYIKFVDHPMPYVSHEMVLYAELYYGHSG
-523 KSVVLI
+523 EGSL
-529 GKPGFPGT
+529 
-537 DGGDSTFVNVTAK
+537 
-550 GGPGGAG
+550 
-557 GVTSTA
+557 
-563 SVINP
+563 
-568 APSGNGAAGE
+568 
-578 NSSYGTG
+578 YGTG
-585 GSGGSNTDGGNASG
+585 GKPGTVITESLANGGYKANMIPPTSATG
-599 YGAGGGG
+599 YGAGGAGG
-606 GASGKTTVT
+606 SYLPPFNYQNSDLTNLGNTSGT
-615 TTGSTYTSSG
+615 
-625 SGFPGGKGSNGFVKI
+625 KGSSGFVKI

>member
-38 GGQYYEPTASQTKLR
+38 GGQYYEPTASQTNLR

-76 ELVLPEEIGG
+76 ELVLPEDVGG

-285 LNSAT
+285 LN
-290 DSTSTTEAATPS
+290 
-302 AVKAAMDKAS
+302 
-312 AAAPTSHIHAWG
+312 
-324 QITGVPDGTL
+324 
-334 TQKGIVKLN
+334 
-343 NATDSTSTTEA
+343 
-354 ATPSAVKAAMDKA
+354 
-367 NAAAPASHIH
+367 
-377 AWGQITGVPDGTLT
+377 
-391 QKGIVKLNN
+391 N

-423 STAAPVNHTHYQF
+423 SAAAPANHSHYQF

-444 APDGVTQVFV
+444 VPDGVTQVFV

-461 GGGGGAITNG
+461 GGGGGGHTSNTDG
-471 GIAGASSGSG
+471 LLYCSG
-481 GTCGSTNISIVP
+481 GNAGKSGEPEIAIVP
-493 VTPGGKYAVI
+493 VIAGNNYPVT
-503 VGAGGV
+503 VGAGGASGAGGVLPNSNPTGNVVQV
-509 GGAAASYSSTAQSG
+509 GQAGNSG
-523 KSVVLI
+523 INGGNSIFIDVVA
-529 GKPGFPGT
+529 
-537 DGGDSTFVNVTAK
+537 N
-550 GGPGGAG
+550 GGAG
-557 GVTSTA
+557 GAGGIVQSR
-563 SVINP
+563 IP
-568 APSGNGAAGE
+568 LSGFNQLDSISGGNAETTFFGKG
-578 NSSYGTG
+578 GTG
-585 GSGGSNTDGGNASG
+585 AVLSNGSNASG

-606 GASGKTTVT
+606 GASVNSLNIALSGYAGGR
-615 TTGSTYTSSG
+615 GSS
-625 SGFPGGKGSNGFVKI
+625 GFVKI